1 MARSANLAEWKI
13 KGAVEDIEQ
22 KSAQEQEQA
31 VLDKAVE
38 EGKIEPE
45 AAGKEVDE
53 VPKINLDELNKEKNA
68 VQERETE
75 EVPVEDAP
83 GNSKEVE
90 QEVQEQTE
98 TKETEEQNSPLEL
111 VEDEEKTVETNQPS
125 VDERAAQVNEQPKPA
140 EPEVVLPENVEKLVK
155 FMEETGGSVE
165 DFVLLNRDLSKYNDG
180 DLLREYYKQSKP
192 WDPQEVSEYM
202 EDNFSYDEDDD
213 PREIRSKKRAFKEE
227 LFNAKKFL
235 EGNKEKYYADLKL
248 KKQTDVP
255 QEYKEALEYYN
266 TYQQNAESS
275 KQLTESFLQKTDDVF
290 SQDFKGFDFQV
301 GNNKYRY
308 KVNNVNDT
316 KTQQSDINNFVK
328 QFLGDDGQIKD
339 AKGYHKALFT
349 ARNADKLAEH
359 FYEQGRADAL
369 RQSAKEAKNINMD
382 PRQEGVIKTS
392 TGQKFKVVSGDSSSK
407 LKIKLRQ

>member
-1 MARSANLAEWKI
+1 MAEWKI
-13 KGAVEDIEQ
+13 KGAAEDVEQ

-53 VPKINLDELNKEKNA
+53 VPKINLDELNKEKDA
-68 VQERETE
+68 VQEREAE
-75 EVPVEDAP
+75 AVPVEDAP
-83 GNSKEVE
+83 GDSKKVE

-98 TKETEEQNSPLEL
+98 AKETEEQDSPLEL
-111 VEDEEKTVETNQPS
+111 IKNEEETVETNQPK

-192 WDPQEVSEYM
+192 WDSQEVSEYM
-202 EDNFSYDEDDD
+202 EDNFSYEEDDD

-255 QEYKEALEYYN
+255 QEYQEALEYYN

-275 KQLTESFLQKTDDVF
+275 KQLTESFLQKTDNVF

-301 GNNKYRY
+301 GDNKYRY

-328 QFLGDDGQIKD
+328 PFLDDNGQISD

-369 RQSAKEAKNINMD
+369 RQSAKDAKNINMD
-382 PRQEGVIKTS
+382 PRHEGVIKTAS
-392 TGQKFKVVSGDSSSK
+392 GQKFKVVSGDSSSK
-407 LKIKLRQ
+407 LRMKLKQ